1 MKKKL
6 FTAGMVLFMILVF
19 FACGKIYE
27 KGDLKIS
34 LVKVE
39 WNKVFAGPFEVQG
52 GGLVV
57 ALNVYSQKAG
67 NMPELPLFV
76 KRASGELI
84 KQGTTVGR
92 QRGQKWVV
100 ETFFLLERTDE
111 KLFLIA
117 GDFDPIPLSPVNKL

>member
-1 MKKKL
+1 MKRKA
-6 FTAGMVLFMILVF
+6 FTVGMVLLMILGF
-19 FACGKIYE
+19 SACRKVYE

-39 WNKVFAGPFEVQG
+39 WNKIFAGPYEVKG
-52 GGLVV
+52 GGLVIG
-57 ALNVYSQKAG
+57 LNVYSQKAG
-67 NMPELPLFV
+67 EMPKLPLFI

-92 QRGQKWVV
+92 QKGQKWVV

-111 KLFLIA
+111 KLLLLA
-117 GDFDPIPLSPVNKL
+117 GDFDPIPLSPVNKM

>member
-1 MKKKL
+1 
-6 FTAGMVLFMILVF
+6 MVLLMILVI
-19 FACGKIYE
+19 FACRKVYE
-27 KGDLKIS
+27 KGDLKIA

-52 GGLVV
+52 GGLVIG
-57 ALNVYSQKAG
+57 LNVYSQKAG
-67 NMPELPLFV
+67 EMPELPLFI

-92 QRGQKWVV
+92 QKGRKWVV

-111 KLFLIA
+111 KLHLLA
-117 GDFDPIPLSPVNKL
+117 GGFDPIPLSPVNKL

>member
-1 MKKKL
+1 MKRKV
-6 FTAGMVLFMILVF
+6 FTFGMGLLMILVF
-19 FACGKIYE
+19 FACRKVYE

-39 WNKVFAGPFEVQG
+39 WNKIFAGPYEVQG
-52 GGLVV
+52 GGLVIG
-57 ALNVYSQKAG
+57 LNVYSQKAG
-67 NMPELPLFV
+67 EMPKLPLFI

-92 QRGQKWVV
+92 QKGQKWVV
-100 ETFFLLERTDE
+100 ETFFLIERTDE
-111 KLFLIA
+111 KLLLFA